1 VARFGVYG
9 VAAVNYGPGETAQA
23 HQVSE
28 SVAMADLETV
38 FMNLHSVLG
47 DEDFGADRL
56 DD

>member
-47 DEDFGADRL
+47 DKDFGADRL